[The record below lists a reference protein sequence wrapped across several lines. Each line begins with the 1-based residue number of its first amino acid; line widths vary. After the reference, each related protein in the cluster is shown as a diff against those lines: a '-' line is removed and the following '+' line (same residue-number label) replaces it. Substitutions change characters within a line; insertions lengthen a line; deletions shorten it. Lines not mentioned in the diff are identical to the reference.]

1 MNGVKEPSSVRL
13 AGTLAI
19 AGLLSGLVL
28 VGVYLGTLPR
38 IQKNQAE
45 AMQAAIYKVLP
56 GTKQI
61 EPFALRGGTLQPF
74 EGPPGAPTKE
84 QLVYLGKD
92 EQGKAIGYAI
102 PAEGAGFQ
110 DTVKLIYGYDPVRR
124 AIIGMEVLES
134 RETPGLGDKI
144 IFDKHFKANFVEL
157 KIDPKIELVKKG
169 EKTAP
174 NQVDAITGATISS
187 RAVVSILGQSTK
199 DWSPRLGK
207 GEDGK
212 TASSATGGR

>member
-1 MNGVKEPSSVRL
+1 VNDVKEPSSVRL
-13 AGTLAI
+13 AGTLAM
-19 AGLLSGLVL
+19 AGLLSGLIL
-28 VGVYLGTLPR
+28 VGAYLLTLPR
-38 IQKNQAE
+38 IQRNQAE

-56 GTKQI
+56 GTKVI
-61 EPFALRGGTLQPF
+61 EAFALKGDTLTPF

-84 QLVYLGKD
+84 RLVYLGKD
-92 EQGKAIGYAI
+92 EQGKAIGYAV

-110 DTVKLIYGYDPVRR
+110 DTIKLIYGYDPSRS

-144 IFDKHFKANFVEL
+144 IFDEHFKKNFVEL
-157 KIDPKIELVKKG
+157 KVQPKIELVKKG

-187 RAVVSILGQSTK
+187 RAVVSILSQSTVE
-199 DWSPRLGK
+199 WAPRLSQGS
-207 GEDGK
+207 GGK
-212 TASSATGGR
+212 TASSAKGGQ